1 MDLTNGDIKK
11 QLISMAVP
19 AGTGLLFYTLY
30 NVVDTFYAGLIS
42 TEAIAGLSI
51 SYPLYFILLAFAVGF
66 GQGTTALVSIAIG
79 KKKFNEAIKIHI
91 QALVITLLV
100 SVTIG
105 LITFLLSK
113 PVFLYFGADGIFLSN
128 GLKYIKVLSIGA
140 PIFIVSFV
148 VNSLLYAQGCL
159 LYTSPSPRDLP

>member
-1 MDLTNGDIKK
+1 MDLTQGDIKK
-11 QLISMAVP
+11 QLIGMAVP

-79 KKKFNEAIKIHI
+79 KKKFNEAIKIHT

-100 SVTIG
+100 SIAIG
-105 LITFLLSK
+105 LTTFL
-113 PVFLYFGADGIFLSN
+113 
-128 GLKYIKVLSIGA
+128 
-140 PIFIVSFV
+140 
-148 VNSLLYAQGCL
+148 
-159 LYTSPSPRDLP
+159 